1 MKKQKGTIRNVL
13 SADLFI
19 HLVVSVW
26 SLSPVLVNK
35 LSVAFI
41 IHFDVQTIPVLV
53 SGHPF
58 KLDSVSP
65 GRSSPGTSLL
75 SGIKNVPDASCGL
88 SAPAQVSVISPKDP
102 DSFW

>member
-1 MKKQKGTIRNVL
+1 MFLVFKERKKVDVWFGL
-13 SADLFI
+13 CLFI
-19 HLVVSVW
+19 HLVISVW
-26 SLSPVLVNK
+26 SQSPVLVNK

-75 SGIKNVPDASCGL
+75 SGIKNVAVLGFFGFQST
-88 SAPAQVSVISPKDP
+88 
-102 DSFW
+102 